1 MLTLMRSSTPA
12 ANTVYHPRTP
22 ALAPELGRAY
32 SAQRQHRTIEGET
45 KLREI
50 TVALVR
56 RLKSDGL
63 SPERVIVA
71 IKAAIVRY
79 GDEHRAPSL
88 ADLEDGHAPGGE
100 TYERVFRC
108 LLDTYFHAEI

>member
-1 MLTLMRSSTPA
+1 MLSIMRPSTPA
-12 ANTVYHPRTP
+12 ANAVYHPHTP

-32 SAQRQHRTIEGET
+32 AAQRQRRTTDGEDR
-45 KLREI
+45 LQEI

-56 RLKSDGL
+56 RLKGDGL

-79 GDEHRAPSL
+79 GHEHRPPSL
-88 ADLEDGHAPGGE
+88 ADPEDGHLRGGE
-100 TYERVFRC
+100 IYERVFHW
-108 LLDTYFHAEI
+108 LLESYFSSDA

>member
-12 ANTVYHPRTP
+12 ASTVYHPHTP

-32 SAQRQHRTIEGET
+32 TAQRQHRTTEGEI

-56 RLKSDGL
+56 RLKNDGL

-79 GDEHRAPSL
+79 GDEHRPPSL
-88 ADLEDGHAPGGE
+88 AESEDGHAPGGE
-100 TYERVFRC
+100 TYERVFRW
-108 LLDTYFHAEI
+108 LLDAYFHADA